1 MSRTPSSIDKE
12 KASSGF
18 VENENEIEIIED
30 TRALSDK
37 LSGFGGHLV
46 LSDTWILIRKARAN
60 MKTW

>member
-46 LSDTWILIRKARAN
+46 LSDT
-60 MKTW
+60 